1 MADKPDKRYDL
12 SKYLAAALINR
23 PDTPLI
29 STGDETETDSY
40 MLAQSVMDIDPD
52 AFDNQGEHDFIRH
65 AQSVAVDVIK
75 LFTADEHADKYLV
88 PSGQPDDADDEN
100 LTCAQGLYLIGLT
113 HGLTPFRIL
122 DILKVSRI
130 CPALWSKTGSTAYK
144 ESLRAIKEMQA
155 EQAEALI
162 LENAVNNPS
171 AGLDRMFVIKAWKP
185 EYRDNA
191 PLPAAPAVAISIT
204 IDGHPIDQSASR
216 RVYEID
222 NTPE

>member
-12 SKYLAAALINR
+12 SRYLAAALVNR
-23 PDTPLI
+23 QDTPMI

-52 AFDNQGEHDFIRH
+52 AYDNQSEHDFIAH
-65 AQSVAVDVIK
+65 AQAVALDVITMV
-75 LFTADEHADKYLV
+75 TAGESDHFLA
-88 PSGQPDDADDEN
+88 PASQPDDIDSK
-100 LTCAQGLYLIGLT
+100 LTCAQGLYLIGLV
-113 HGLTPFRIL
+113 HGLLPFKIL
-122 DILKVSRI
+122 DILKISRI
-130 CPALWSKTGSTAYK
+130 CPALWGKTGSTAYK

-171 AGLDRMFVIKAWKP
+171 AGLDRMFVIKAFKP

-191 PLPAAPAVAISIT
+191 PLPSAPAVAISIT
-204 IDGHPIDQSASR
+204 IDGQPIDQSASR
-216 RVYEID
+216 RIYEVD
-222 NTPE
+222 NTQE

>member
-12 SKYLAAALINR
+12 SRYLVAALVNR
-23 PDTPLI
+23 PDTPMI

-52 AFDNQGEHDFIRH
+52 AYDNQSEHDFIDH
-65 AQSVAVDVIK
+65 AQAVAADVIK
-75 LFTADEHADKYLV
+75 LCSAGEHADKYLAPV
-88 PSGQPDDADDEN
+88 SPTSDDEEN
-100 LTCAQGLYLIGLT
+100 KLTCAQGLYLIGLT
-113 HGLTPFRIL
+113 HGLTPYRVL
-122 DILKVSRI
+122 DMLKISRM
-130 CPALWSKTGSTAYK
+130 CPAMWSRKGSTAYK

-171 AGLDRMFVIKAWKP
+171 AGLDRMFVIKAFKP

-191 PLPAAPAVAISIT
+191 PLPSAPAVAISIT
-204 IDGHPIDQSASR
+204 IDGQPIDQSASR
-216 RVYEID
+216 RIYEVD
-222 NTPE
+222 DSQE

>member
-12 SKYLAAALINR
+12 SRFLAAALVNR
-23 PDTPLI
+23 PDTPMI

-40 MLAQSVMDIDPD
+40 MLAQSIMDIDPE
-52 AFDNQGEHDFIRH
+52 AYDNQEEHDFISH
-65 AQSVAVDVIK
+65 AQAVAADVIK
-75 LFTADEHADKYLV
+75 LFTADEHADKYLSPV
-88 PSGQPDDADDEN
+88 NQSADTDDEK

-122 DILKVSRI
+122 DILKISRI
-130 CPALWSKTGSTAYK
+130 CPALWGKTGSTAYK

-171 AGLDRMFVIKAWKP
+171 AGLDRMFVIKAFKP

-191 PLPAAPAVAISIT
+191 PLPSAPAVAISIT
-204 IDGHPIDQSASR
+204 IDGQPIDQSASR
-216 RVYEID
+216 RIYEVE
-222 NTPE
+222 NNQE